1 MKTLKNKL
9 TRLKYYDKAK
19 KKKLRIISKHILSKC
34 FNNLLMHNELQKWF
48 LKDAQLDFIRALVR
62 PQKGTFCNSIGR
74 FLEAKRASLI
84 FRCLIFYY
92 KSPDKVMYF
101 LCLNILLNNLFFIT
115 IYHYHKGM

>member
-1 MKTLKNKL
+1 MKILKNNL

-19 KKKLRIISKHILSKC
+19 KKKPIILSKHILSKC

-74 FLEAKRASLI
+74 LLEAKRASLI

-115 IYHYHKGM
+115 IYHYHKSL